1 MDFNEPGEVWFIE
14 LENSRG
20 HEQSGRR
27 PAVVHAKSFG
37 MHTVVPLTTSE
48 NGFNFPHTHI
58 INPDSK
64 NNLSSL
70 SFAMCF
76 QVLSLDE
83 ERFLNK
89 IGVLSE
95 SDLECIK
102 ELLKDLLDL

>member
-1 MDFNEPGEVWFIE
+1 MRFQDPGEVWCIE

-20 HEQSGRR
+20 HEQSGTR
-27 PAVVHAKSFG
+27 PAVVLAKSYG
-37 MHTVVPLTTSE
+37 MHTVVPFTSSE
-48 NGFNFPHTHI
+48 NAAGFPHTHI
-58 INPDSK
+58 VEPDSQ
-64 NNLSSL
+64 NGLSKV

-83 ERFLNK
+83 ERFIRK
-89 IGVLSE
+89 VGTLSE

>member
-1 MDFNEPGEVWFIE
+1 MN
-14 LENSRG
+14 LEKSGLLNLKTVAGTNSPADVR
-20 HEQSGRR
+20 QLFLQNLSGCIRL
-27 PAVVHAKSFG
+27 F
-37 MHTVVPLTTSE
+37 PLTTSE

-70 SFAMCF
+70 SFTMCF

>member
-1 MDFNEPGEVWFIE
+1 
-14 LENSRG
+14 
-20 HEQSGRR
+20 
-27 PAVVHAKSFG
+27 
-37 MHTVVPLTTSE
+37 
-48 NGFNFPHTHI
+48 
-58 INPDSK
+58 
-64 NNLSSL
+64 
-70 SFAMCF
+70 MCF

>member
-1 MDFNEPGEVWFIE
+1 MNYQEPGEVWFIE

-20 HEQSGRR
+20 HEQSGTR
-27 PAVVHAKSFG
+27 PAVVLAKSFG
-37 MHTVVPLTTSE
+37 MHTVVPFTTSE
-48 NGFNFPHTHI
+48 NAANFPHTHMVE
-58 INPDSK
+58 PDSK
-64 NNLSSL
+64 NGLSVL

-83 ERFLNK
+83 DRFIRK
-89 IGVLSE
+89 VGTLSE